1 MSKHDKEK
9 KAKKAEKAK
18 AKVKNV
24 AKPLPTVTSDAV
36 KRTNRRIAVSKAAQ
50 SQKPAAPR
58 FAIKPPDLLPGVVPA
73 GREAAIAMDY
83 APGVYD
89 FAAQCFGNDPDF
101 NGFPG
106 YPYLA
111 NLATRAEYRAFASTM
126 ASELF
131 REGIKLSSKTDA
143 DKKQDNPRI
152 AELEKAI
159 QEFNLLHVFQTVAAH
174 DCFFGRGQI
183 SINIRGADDAL
194 PLILAKQTVK
204 PGSLL
209 SFTPVEAMWT
219 SPSAYNAID
228 PTAPDFYRP
237 RQWFML
243 GKEVHA
249 SRLLTIITRPVPD
262 MLKPAFNFSG
272 ISLSQLA
279 EPYVNN
285 WLRTRQSVAD
295 LINNFSITILKT
307 NMGQVLKGDCDGTD
321 VFARADMFTLTR
333 SNRGLMMVDKE
344 EEELDQIN
352 TPLSGLHE
360 LQAQSQEHMC
370 VPAGTMVGTDN
381 GQVAI
386 EKLTEGCKVL
396 TRNGYA
402 PVEWVGVTGEAN
414 KLVRIESGDSCL
426 LATEEHPVWS
436 EEKQDFVLAKNVSHS
451 TRLRKSPGWVSMA
464 NQLHGEE
471 GFGVQPKL
479 DITETQKQ
487 EDCCIECSGK
497 LMSGQFLQA
506 KRCITETKMDSTIRS
521 TTSKSSQELSTQ
533 QSTTQRDGFCA
544 CKMQNCCA
552 LSAEESTKQCG
563 LIEQNIVGAPA
574 KLGRGEEETRVS
586 VVELDSVVPVYNL
599 KVADGYLPEFYANG
613 ILVHNCS
620 VSRIPAMILT
630 GISPSGLNAS
640 SEGEIRA
647 FYDWVSSQQET
658 FYKPPMWI
666 CIQLLML
673 HLWGEIDPT
682 ITFEFNPLW
691 QVSAMDAATI
701 RLNNANADAVYLDRS
716 VVSPEETRD
725 RLAKDPDSGYSGID
739 VDDLPEVAEPV
750 DSGFDDPEEDPQD
763 NQDNQD
769 DRSKP

>member
-18 AKVKNV
+18 VKAKAKVKNV
-24 AKPLPTVTSDAV
+24 AKPLPTVNSDAV
-36 KRTNRRIAVSKAAQ
+36 KRTNRRIAASKAAETA
-50 SQKPAAPR
+50 KPIVPR
-58 FAIKPPDLLPGVVPA
+58 FAIRPPDLLPGVVPA
-73 GREAAIAMDY
+73 GKTSAIAMDY
-83 APGVYD
+83 APGVYE

-228 PTAPDFYRP
+228 PTAPDFYKP

-307 NMGQVLKGDCDGTD
+307 NMGQVLQGDCDGTD

-333 SNRGLMMVDKE
+333 SNRGLMMVDKA

-360 LQAQSQEHMC
+360 LQAQSQEHM
-370 VPAGTMVGTDN
+370 
-381 GQVAI
+381 
-386 EKLTEGCKVL
+386 
-396 TRNGYA
+396 
-402 PVEWVGVTGEAN
+402 
-414 KLVRIESGDSCL
+414 
-426 LATEEHPVWS
+426 
-436 EEKQDFVLAKNVSHS
+436 
-451 TRLRKSPGWVSMA
+451 
-464 NQLHGEE
+464 
-471 GFGVQPKL
+471 
-479 DITETQKQ
+479 
-487 EDCCIECSGK
+487 
-497 LMSGQFLQA
+497 
-506 KRCITETKMDSTIRS
+506 
-521 TTSKSSQELSTQ
+521 
-533 QSTTQRDGFCA
+533 
-544 CKMQNCCA
+544 
-552 LSAEESTKQCG
+552 
-563 LIEQNIVGAPA
+563 
-574 KLGRGEEETRVS
+574 
-586 VVELDSVVPVYNL
+586 
-599 KVADGYLPEFYANG
+599 
-613 ILVHNCS
+613 CS

-750 DSGFDDPEEDPQD
+750 DNGFGDPNDDPVDDPEDETV
-763 NQDNQD
+763 
-769 DRSKP
+769 KPDGSA

>member
-9 KAKKAEKAK
+9 KSKREEK

-24 AKPLPTVTSDAV
+24 AKPLPAVNSDAV

-50 SQKPAAPR
+50 SPKPVVPR

-183 SINIRGADDAL
+183 SINIRGADDSL
-194 PLILAKQTVK
+194 PLILSPKTVK
-204 PGSLL
+204 PGTLL

-228 PTAPDFYRP
+228 PTAPDFYKP

-307 NMGQVLKGDCDGTD
+307 EMSQVLQGDCDGTD
-321 VFARADMFTLTR
+321 IFTRADMFTLTR
-333 SNRGLMMVDKE
+333 SNRGLMMIDKNA
-344 EEELDQIN
+344 EELDQVN

-370 VPAGTMVGTDN
+370 VSAGTMVETDN

-386 EKLTEGCKVL
+386 ENMTEGYKVL

-402 PVEWVGVTGEAN
+402 PVEWVGVTGKAN

-436 EEKQDFVLAKNVSHS
+436 EEKQDFVLAKSVSHS
-451 TRLRKSPGWVSMA
+451 TRLRKSPGWASME
-464 NQLHGEE
+464 NQLHGGE
-471 GFGVQPKL
+471 GYGAQLKP
-479 DITETQKQ
+479 DTTEIQRQ
-487 EDCCIECSGK
+487 VDCCIECYGK
-497 LMSGQFLQA
+497 LTSDQSLQA
-506 KRCITETKMDSTIRS
+506 RRSITETKTDSIIRS
-521 TTSKSSQELSTQ
+521 EISKSSRELNTQ
-533 QSTTQRDGFCA
+533 QSMTQKDGFCS
-544 CKMQNCCA
+544 CKMQSCIA
-552 LSAEESTKQCG
+552 LNAEESTKQYG

-666 CIQLLML
+666 CIQLIML
-673 HLWGEIDPT
+673 HLWGEIDDT
-682 ITFEFNPLW
+682 IMMEFNPLW

-701 RLNNANADAVYLDRS
+701 RLNNANADAVWLDRS
-716 VVSPEETRD
+716 VVSPEEVRD

-750 DSGFDDPEEDPQD
+750 DSGFDDPEEDPED
-763 NQDNQD
+763 ETV
-769 DRSKP
+769 KPDGSA